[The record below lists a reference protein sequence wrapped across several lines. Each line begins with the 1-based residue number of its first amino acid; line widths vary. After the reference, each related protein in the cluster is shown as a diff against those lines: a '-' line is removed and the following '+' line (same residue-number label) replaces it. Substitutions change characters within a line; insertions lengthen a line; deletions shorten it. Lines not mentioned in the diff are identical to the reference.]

1 MRRLEINQQKVTI
14 AEGRRH
20 IATFPDEPESEYN
33 LESAEDLSRLRND
46 IERKMI
52 ANCVGKTISSDV
64 ISINI
69 KGPGLKRMILVDL
82 PGLISTETAGI
93 VPGTRDEILKLAKA
107 EMDHPKSI
115 ILCVQDGSVEAER
128 SQVTDHVRSSDPK
141 GERTLLVLTKVDR
154 AICDPVRLKQILD
167 GKLFPL
173 R

>member
-1 MRRLEINQQKVTI
+1 MKTLIYLRRLEINQQKVTI

-52 ANCVGKTISSDV
+52 ANCVGKTISSGV

-82 PGLISTETAGI
+82 PGLS
-93 VPGTRDEILKLAKA
+93 
-107 EMDHPKSI
+107 
-115 ILCVQDGSVEAER
+115 
-128 SQVTDHVRSSDPK
+128 
-141 GERTLLVLTKVDR
+141 
-154 AICDPVRLKQILD
+154 
-167 GKLFPL
+167 LFHY
-173 R
+173 